1 MAVYI
6 SCITSTITFLLF
18 LSLFYL
24 FVRNHQNRN
33 LLFVSL
39 PFLAGSVVLF
49 SHFQL
54 ELTHSAEAIIFWT
67 KFKYLGVFSFIHFFP
82 SFASVITKKKM
93 SSSIKYTL
101 GFLTLFYFILTVFT
115 DLIISNRT
123 FYYANLLSAD
133 RGILYQPLMV
143 IFLAVTLYYCI
154 KILVASRQQAQNR
167 QINYTPVLVGLGF
180 GHLAGFI
187 DLVSY
192 SLKNPIIPV
201 IPHTFVYG
209 IFGLSITAA
218 WTFLSQYSWILDT
231 FTESEAKITNLI
243 AKSDKTLVEFIQLVA
258 KTLEAKD
265 HYTAGHSLRVMDY
278 AVKIAQKLNLSVY
291 EIELLKHACLLH
303 DIGKIGIPN
312 GILNKKSPLNEK
324 DRAHIINHPVLG
336 KQILSMVSE
345 FQNILDIVYLH
356 HERMDGKGYPNGLTK
371 DEIPLLAR
379 IITVADAYDA
389 MLSER
394 PYRKANTKEQTLEEL
409 KKCSGTQFDPKIVDV
424 FSSILDG
431 IA

>member
-1 MAVYI
+1 MAVHI
-6 SCITSTITFLLF
+6 SCITSAITSLLF

-24 FVRNHQNRN
+24 FVRNHQNKN
-33 LLFVSL
+33 LLYVSL
-39 PFLAGSVVLF
+39 PFLAGSVALF
-49 SHFQL
+49 SHFQI
-54 ELTHSAEAIIFWT
+54 ELAHFAATIIFWT

-82 SFASVITKKKM
+82 SFASVITKEKI
-93 SSSIKYTL
+93 SSTIKYAL
-101 GFLTLFYFILTVFT
+101 GSLTLFYFLLTIFT
-115 DLIISNRT
+115 DLIISSHT

-133 RGILYQPLMV
+133 RGILYLPLMV
-143 IFLAVTLYYCI
+143 IFLAVTVYYCI
-154 KILVASRQQAQNR
+154 RILVASRQAQNR
-167 QINYTPVLVGLGF
+167 QINYTPILVGLGF
-180 GHLAGFI
+180 GHLTGFI

-192 SLKNPIIPV
+192 SLRNPIIPAV
-201 IPHTFVYG
+201 PNTFVYG
-209 IFGLSITAA
+209 VFGLSITAA

-231 FTESEAKITNLI
+231 FTESEAKITKLI
-243 AKSDKTLVEFIQLVA
+243 ARSDKTLVEFIQLVA

-278 AVKIAQKLNLSVY
+278 AVKIAEKLNLSIN

-303 DIGKIGIPN
+303 DIGKIGIPD

-324 DRAHIINHPVLG
+324 DRTHIINHPVLG
-336 KQILSMVSE
+336 KQILSMVGE

-409 KKCSGTQFDPKIVDV
+409 KKCSGTQFDPKIVGV
-424 FSSILDG
+424 FTAVLEEMG
-431 IA
+431 